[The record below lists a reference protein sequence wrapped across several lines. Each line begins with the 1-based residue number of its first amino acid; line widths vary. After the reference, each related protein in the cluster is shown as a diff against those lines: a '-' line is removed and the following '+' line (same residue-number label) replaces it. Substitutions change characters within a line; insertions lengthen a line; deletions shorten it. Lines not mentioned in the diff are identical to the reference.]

1 MEHELGIGAEEV
13 FGIRLLAPLVDLE
26 IL

>member
-1 MEHELGIGAEEV
+1 MEHELGIGAVEV